1 MLGTYVSEHI
11 DVSVAAERFADGGES
26 VADFY
31 NRETQHTRRFMDDY
45 LPEYPVHVITAG
57 EIFRLRISIHGD
69 DTMSFPIE
77 EIVSVEAEPPDAESK
92 ALRFW
97 HRIEDGRSLTA
108 LALVDPKDFDS
119 QRMKTSCPAFGL
131 VDTKY
136 VQLVVRV
143 KLRLGG
149 GFPDELP
156 LFYRVYLQLKR
167 PPRTRNFLKGLVGQT
182 KYFARP

>member
-1 MLGTYVSEHI
+1 MLSTFVCQHT
-11 DVSVAAERFADGGES
+11 DVSVVAERFADGGES

-31 NRETQHTRRFMDDY
+31 NRETQYTRRFMDDY
-45 LPEYPVHVITAG
+45 LPEYPVHVITTG
-57 EIFRLRISIHGD
+57 EIFRLRISIHSD

-97 HRIEDGRSLTA
+97 HRIDDGHRLTA

-143 KLRLGG
+143 ILRLGG
-149 GFPDELP
+149 GFPNELS
-156 LFYRVYLQLKR
+156 LFFRVYLQLKR
-167 PPRTRNFLKGLVGQT
+167 RSRIRLFFKNLV
-182 KYFARP
+182 K

>member
-1 MLGTYVSEHI
+1 MLGTYVCEHM
-11 DVSVAAERFADGGES
+11 DVSVAAERIAVNDGES

-31 NRETQHTRRFMDDY
+31 NRETLYTRRFMDDY
-45 LPEYPVHVITAG
+45 LPEYPVHVLTAG
-57 EIFRLRISIHGD
+57 EIFRLRISFHSD
-69 DTMSFPIE
+69 DKMPFPFEDVI
-77 EIVSVEAEPPDAESK
+77 SVDAEPPDGEAK
-92 ALRFW
+92 PLRTW
-97 HRIEDGRSLTA
+97 HQIDGRRLTA

-119 QRMKTSCPAFGL
+119 QRMKTSCPTFGL

-167 PPRTRNFLKGLVGQT
+167 PPRTRNFLKELVSHT
-182 KYFARP
+182 KHFVRP